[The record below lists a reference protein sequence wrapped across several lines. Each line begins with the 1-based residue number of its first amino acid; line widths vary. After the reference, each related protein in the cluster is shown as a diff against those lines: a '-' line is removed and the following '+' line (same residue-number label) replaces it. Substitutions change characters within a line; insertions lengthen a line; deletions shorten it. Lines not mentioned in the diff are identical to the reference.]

1 MKRILFITLYIYG
14 IHDCSQIKPNNK
26 NIRNA
31 YKLIY
36 IKRSFKKYADF
47 LNREKY
53 LMTQKIQNH
62 IHEHQKVFFTHY
74 FLKRMVALKFLT
86 LFLLLGIDIFK
97 MTPSQTRPI
106 WLNVLYCFC
115 SARLL
120 MVVMVT
126 SFLSIKIWR

>member
-1 MKRILFITLYIYG
+1 MPI
-14 IHDCSQIKPNNK
+14 
-26 NIRNA
+26 
-31 YKLIY
+31 
-36 IKRSFKKYADF
+36 F

-74 FLKRMVALKFLT
+74 FLKRMVSLKFLT

-106 WLNVLYCFC
+106 
-115 SARLL
+115 
-120 MVVMVT
+120 
-126 SFLSIKIWR
+126 